1 MLTTEQLQRY
11 NDLSALLCIEETR
24 KFSEGMEHVNYLYT
38 VGVQS
43 LIDEGVI
50 QVEELHRSIHETEY
64 TRAKPLQA
72 FEHNDIKLM
81 FCVSSHAENK
91 FQVAVF
97 IDNPDKRV
105 SLGSSKIDELLEGKL
120 ND

>member
-24 KFSEGMEHVNYLYT
+24 KLSESMEHVNYLYT
-38 VGVQS
+38 VGVQN

-50 QVEELHRSIHETEY
+50 QVEELHRSIHQVEY
-64 TRAKPLQA
+64 TLSRPLQA
-72 FEHNDIKLM
+72 FEHNNIKLL
-81 FCVSSHAENK
+81 FCVSSSAKNK

-97 IDNPDKRV
+97 VGNA
-105 SLGSSKIDELLEGKL
+105 
-120 ND
+120 

>member
-11 NDLSALLCIEETR
+11 NELSALLCIEETR
-24 KFSEGMEHVNYLYT
+24 KLSESMEHVNYLYT
-38 VGVQS
+38 VGVQN

-50 QVEELHRSIHETEY
+50 QVEELHRSIHQTEY
-64 TRAKPLQA
+64 TRATRLQQ
-72 FEHNDIKLM
+72 FEHNNIKLL
-81 FCVSSHAENK
+81 FCVSSFAERK

-97 IDNPDKRV
+97 VGSANKRL
-105 SLGSSKIDELLEGKL
+105 SLSSCMTDELLEGKL

>member
-1 MLTTEQLQRY
+1 MLTIEQLQRY
-11 NDLSALLCIEETR
+11 NDLSALLCIEKSR
-24 KFSEGMEHVNYLYT
+24 KFSEDMEHVNYLYT

-72 FEHNDIKLM
+72 FEHNNIKLL
-81 FCVSSHAENK
+81 FCVSSFAERK

-97 IDNPDKRV
+97 IGSANKRL
-105 SLGSSKIDELLEGKL
+105 SSGSSMSNELPEGKM

>member
-1 MLTTEQLQRY
+1 MLNTAQLQRY
-11 NDLSALLCIEETR
+11 NDFSTLLCIESTR
-24 KFSEGMEHVNYLYT
+24 QFSEEMDHVNYLYSSE
-38 VGVQS
+38 VQK
-43 LIDEGVI
+43 LIDKEAI
-50 QVEELHRSIHETEY
+50 QIKELHRSIHEIAY
-64 TRAKPLQA
+64 TRTHPLQT